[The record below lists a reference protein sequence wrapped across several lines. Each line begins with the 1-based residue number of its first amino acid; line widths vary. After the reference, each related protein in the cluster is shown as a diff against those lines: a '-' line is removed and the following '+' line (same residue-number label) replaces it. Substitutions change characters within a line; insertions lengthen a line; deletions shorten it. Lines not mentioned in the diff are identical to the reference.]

1 MMFCFLSAAFCFL
14 NRGTMSQLPTPKLPN
29 QLQQK
34 YDRLR
39 EILTDMGDVIIGMS
53 GGVDSVLL
61 SKVASEVLGDKALA
75 VTADSPS
82 LPRRELREAESL
94 AQMAGIRHQIIKT
107 NEVFDPRYA
116 ANPNNRCYF
125 CKTELFT
132 QLDDIAT
139 QLGFHWIAYGEN
151 QDDTGDHRPGA
162 KAAGEH
168 NVRAPLKEAQM
179 TKADIR
185 TLAQYFGLPVWDKPA
200 FACLGSRFPY
210 GTQIT
215 PEKLA
220 QVEAAEDVLWDA
232 GFRQFRVRHHGE
244 VARIEVDRSDMLRLL
259 DMADDITA
267 KFKQQA
273 GFAYVAMDLLGYRR
287 GSMNE
292 PKPAVIIPI
301 INL

>member
-1 MMFCFLSAAFCFL
+1 MSELSE
-14 NRGTMSQLPTPKLPN
+14 
-29 QLQQK
+29 QLQGK
-34 YDRLR
+34 YARLR
-39 EILTDMGDVIIGMS
+39 EVLREMGDVIIGMS

-61 SKVASEVLGDKALA
+61 SKVACEVLGEKALA

-82 LPRRELREAESL
+82 LPRRELREAEGL
-94 AQMAGIRHQIIKT
+94 ARMAGIRHQVIKT

-132 QLDDIAT
+132 NLDGIAA

-151 QDDTGDHRPGA
+151 VDDSGDHRPGA

-168 NVRAPLKEAQM
+168 NVRAPLKEAGL

-185 TLAQYFGLPVWDKPA
+185 ALAQHLDLPVWDKPA

-220 QVEAAEDVLWDA
+220 QVEAAEDILWDA
-232 GFRQFRVRHHGE
+232 GFRQYRVRHHGE
-244 VARIEVDRSDMLRLL
+244 VARIEVDRADMSRLL
-259 DMADDITA
+259 DLAESITA
-267 KFKQQA
+267 QFKAHA
-273 GFAYVAMDLLGYRR
+273 GFTYVAMDLLGYRR

-292 PKPAVIIPI
+292 PKAQVQTQAAFIPI
-301 INL
+301 ANL

>member
-1 MMFCFLSAAFCFL
+1 MPNLS
-14 NRGTMSQLPTPKLPN
+14 TD
-29 QLQQK
+29 LQQK
-34 YDRLR
+34 YDRLCAILR
-39 EILTDMGDVIIGMS
+39 EMGDVIIGMS

-61 SKVASEVLGDKALA
+61 SKVAQMVLGERALA

-94 AQMAGIRHQIIKT
+94 AHMVGIRHQVIKT

-132 QLDDIAT
+132 QLDGIAEK
-139 QLGFHWIAYGEN
+139 LGFRWIAYGEN
-151 QDDTGDHRPGA
+151 QDDLGDHRPGA

-168 NVRAPLKEAQM
+168 NVRAPLKEAGLG
-179 TKADIR
+179 KADIR
-185 TLAQYFGLPVWDKPA
+185 ALAQHFGLPVWDKPA

-215 PEKLA
+215 PEKLL
-220 QVEAAEDVLWDA
+220 QVEAAEDVLWEA
-232 GFRQFRVRHHGE
+232 GFRNFRVRHHGE
-244 VARIEVDRSDMLRLL
+244 VARIEVDRSDMPRLL
-259 DMADDITA
+259 DHAEDITA
-267 KFKQQA
+267 QFKQRA
-273 GFAYVAMDLLGYRR
+273 GFMYVAMDLLGYRR

-292 PKPAVIIPI
+292 PKPVAMIP
-301 INL
+301 LMDVR